1 MREPEEIFG
10 AVALR
15 MTERAK
21 HILERQRD
29 ECVSLPDCF
38 DLPASIEVIAII
50 CFVSG

>member
-10 AVALR
+10 AVALP
-15 MTERAK
+15 MTIGGTP
-21 HILERQRD
+21 HD
-29 ECVSLPDCF
+29 YF